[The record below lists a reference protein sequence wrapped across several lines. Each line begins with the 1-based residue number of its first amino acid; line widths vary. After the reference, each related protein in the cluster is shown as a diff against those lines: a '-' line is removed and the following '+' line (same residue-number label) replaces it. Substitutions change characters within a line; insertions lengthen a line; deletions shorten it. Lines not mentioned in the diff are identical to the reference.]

1 MAAYIEQCIKC
12 TLVLFVLKGNTASDA
27 NGVKSSRRTFKAA
40 VYEHAVILP
49 KDLKFPVSRKV
60 ALENMM
66 KNLKIYRYQTEEA
79 AKQGADIIVFPE
91 DGIYGMGMTRIA
103 LTPYLEYIPDPTR
116 ELWCPCNQPERHSN
130 TEIQQYLSCMAKH
143 NSIYLV
149 ANFGD
154 RQPCN
159 RNSDPS
165 CPVFGHHQY
174 NTDLVYDKTG
184 TLIAKYHK
192 EHLFYEYQ
200 FDKPNS
206 TEFVYFDTPFGRFG
220 VFTCFDILFHD
231 PAIQLIEKYNVT
243 NIVFPTAWMDA
254 LPLLAAIEFHSAF
267 AAGVGVN
274 FLAAN
279 IHRPEKRFHG
289 SGIYTPNGAVKF
301 YYDDKSEDGKLL
313 VSEINAIEHG
323 NFSQNRWFENASRE
337 SKLKCHAKRT
347 ASEFN
352 AHVFHDLF
360 TFVKLLPKVRQLR
373 VCQNSLCCH
382 LEYDFADEDNSELF
396 AFGAF
401 DGLHTYQGK
410 YYMQVCTL
418 LKCASTD
425 TKSCG
430 SATKLSSTKFK
441 SIQIHGSFDTKF
453 VFPEILLTDDKSLA
467 LVNITDWRYDDG
479 KLSFFN
485 NKLPVLSASLFGR
498 KYEDDPSVF

>member
-1 MAAYIEQCIKC
+1 
-12 TLVLFVLKGNTASDA
+12 
-27 NGVKSSRRTFKAA
+27 
-40 VYEHAVILP
+40 
-49 KDLKFPVSRKV
+49 
-60 ALENMM
+60 
-66 KNLKIYRYQTEEA
+66 
-79 AKQGADIIVFPE
+79 
-91 DGIYGMGMTRIA
+91 MGMTRIA
-103 LTPYLEYIPDPTR
+103 LTPYLEYIPDPTA

-130 TEIQQYLSCMAKH
+130 TEVQQFLSCMAKN

-154 RQPCN
+154 RQPCT
-159 RNSDPS
+159 RNSDPN
-165 CPVFGHHQY
+165 CPVFGHYQY

-220 VFTCFDILFHD
+220 VFTCFDVLFHD

-279 IHRPEKRFHG
+279 IHRPKKRFHG
-289 SGIYTPNGAVKF
+289 SGIYTPDGALKF
-301 YYDDKSEDGKLL
+301 YYDDKSEDGELL
-313 VSEINAIEHG
+313 VSELNVIEHDNFRLNRGFINAVSETLG
-323 NFSQNRWFENASRE
+323 NTLTFN
-337 SKLKCHAKRT
+337 AKRT

-352 AHVFHDLF
+352 SYVFHDLF
-360 TFVKLLPKVRQLR
+360 TFVELSPKVRKLS

-382 LEYDFADEDNSELF
+382 IEYEFTDKDSSELF

-425 TKSCG
+425 IKSCG
-430 SATKLSSTKFK
+430 SDTKLSSTKFK
-441 SIQIHGSFDTKF
+441 SIQIHGSFDTTF
-453 VFPEILLTDDKSLA
+453 VFPEILLTDNTSLVLA
-467 LVNITDWRYDDG
+467 NTADWEYVDGTLSFYDS
-479 KLSFFN
+479 KLS
-485 NKLPVLSASLFGR
+485 VLSVTLFGR
-498 KYEDDPSVF
+498 IYENDTSGV